1 MINQIMKIKILLTNL
16 VGLVFIFCSSQIHSV
31 EQKYLEAN
39 QILQS
44 SELSLKKLIA
54 NDDLKNLKKFLKDS
68 RAILIFP
75 EIYEGGFIF
84 GAKGGNG
91 LLIIRRVN
99 NKFSG
104 PFFFSIGGV
113 SVGLQAGAKS
123 GKVVMT
129 VMTNRGLKSIL
140 KERVKLGVD
149 VDLALMS
156 QGIGYSAES
165 TPRLADVYSFSDNS
179 GFFLGGS
186 LEGTYLQ
193 PRNDIN
199 EAFHKKRFIADDIL
213 NNSVISKDIQNLS
226 DILNRLND

>member
-1 MINQIMKIKILLTNL
+1 MKIKILLYNILT
-16 VGLVFIFCSSQIHSV
+16 LVFIFSFSQSYSLNQ
-31 EQKYLEAN
+31 EELEAK

-54 NDDLKNLKKFLKDS
+54 NSDLKNLKKFLKDS

-75 EIYEGGFIF
+75 KVYEGGFIF

-91 LLIIRRVN
+91 LLIIRRGN

-113 SVGLQAGAKS
+113 SVGLQVGAKS

-149 VDLALMS
+149 IDAALIS
-156 QGIGYSAES
+156 KGVGYSAES

-179 GFFLGGS
+179 GLFLGGS

-199 EAFHKKRFIADDIL
+199 EAFHKKRFISDDIL
-213 NNSVISKDIQNLS
+213 NNSLISKDLQNLS
-226 DILNRLND
+226 EILNRLNDR

>member
-1 MINQIMKIKILLTNL
+1 MKIKILLYNL
-16 VGLVFIFCSSQIHSV
+16 LGLIFIFSSSQSYSV
-31 EQKYLEAN
+31 DQEKLEAK

-54 NDDLKNLKKFLKDS
+54 NSDLKSLKKFLKDS

-75 EIYEGGFIF
+75 KVYEGGFIF

-91 LLIIRRVN
+91 LLIIRRGN

-113 SVGLQAGAKS
+113 SVGLQVGAKS

-129 VMTNRGLKSIL
+129 IMTNRGLKSIL

-149 VDLALMS
+149 IDAALIS
-156 QGIGYSAES
+156 QGVGYSAES
-165 TPRLADVYSFSDNS
+165 TPRLADVYSSSDNY
-179 GFFLGGS
+179 GLFL
-186 LEGTYLQ
+186 
-193 PRNDIN
+193 
-199 EAFHKKRFIADDIL
+199 
-213 NNSVISKDIQNLS
+213 
-226 DILNRLND
+226 

>member
-1 MINQIMKIKILLTNL
+1 MKIKILLTNL

-104 PFFFSIGGV
+104 PFFF
-113 SVGLQAGAKS
+113 
-123 GKVVMT
+123 
-129 VMTNRGLKSIL
+129 R
-140 KERVKLGVD
+140 
-149 VDLALMS
+149 
-156 QGIGYSAES
+156 
-165 TPRLADVYSFSDNS
+165 
-179 GFFLGGS
+179 
-186 LEGTYLQ
+186 LEG
-193 PRNDIN
+193 
-199 EAFHKKRFIADDIL
+199 
-213 NNSVISKDIQNLS
+213 
-226 DILNRLND
+226 

>member
-1 MINQIMKIKILLTNL
+1 MKIKILLYNILT
-16 VGLVFIFCSSQIHSV
+16 LVFIFSFSQSYSLNQ
-31 EQKYLEAN
+31 EELEAK

-54 NDDLKNLKKFLKDS
+54 NSDLKNLKKFLKDS

-75 EIYEGGFIF
+75 KVYEGGFIF

-91 LLIIRRVN
+91 LLIIRRGN

-113 SVGLQAGAKS
+113 SVGLQVGAKS

-149 VDLALMS
+149 IDAALIS
-156 QGIGYSAES
+156 QGVGYSAES

-179 GFFLGGS
+179 GLFLGGS

-199 EAFHKKRFIADDIL
+199 DAFHKKRFISDDIL
-213 NNSVISKDIQNLS
+213 NNSLISKDLQNLS
-226 DILNRLND
+226 DILNRLNDK

>member
-1 MINQIMKIKILLTNL
+1 MKIKILLYNILT
-16 VGLVFIFCSSQIHSV
+16 LVFIFSYSQPYALDQ
-31 EQKYLEAN
+31 EELEAK

-54 NDDLKNLKKFLKDS
+54 NSDLKNLKKFLKDS

-75 EIYEGGFIF
+75 KVYEGGFIF

-91 LLIIRRVN
+91 LLIIRRGN

-113 SVGLQAGAKS
+113 SVGLQVGAKS

-149 VDLALMS
+149 IDAALIS
-156 QGIGYSAES
+156 QGVGYSAES

-179 GFFLGGS
+179 GLFLGGS

-199 EAFHKKRFIADDIL
+199 EAFHKKRFISDDIL
-213 NNSVISKDIQNLS
+213 NNSLISKDLQNLS
-226 DILNRLND
+226 DILNRLNDR

>member
-1 MINQIMKIKILLTNL
+1 MKIKIILYNILT
-16 VGLVFIFCSSQIHSV
+16 LVFIFSFSQSYSLNQ
-31 EQKYLEAN
+31 EELEAK

-54 NDDLKNLKKFLKDS
+54 NSDLKNLKKFLKDS

-75 EIYEGGFIF
+75 KVYEGGFIF

-91 LLIIRRVN
+91 LLIIRRGN

-113 SVGLQAGAKS
+113 SVGLQVGAKS

-149 VDLALMS
+149 IDAALIS
-156 QGIGYSAES
+156 QGVGYSAES

-179 GFFLGGS
+179 GLFLGGS

-199 EAFHKKRFIADDIL
+199 EAFHKKRFISDDIL
-213 NNSVISKDIQNLS
+213 NNSLISKDLQNLS
-226 DILNRLND
+226 DILNRLNDR

>member
-1 MINQIMKIKILLTNL
+1 MKIKILLINL
-16 VGLVFIFCSSQIHSV
+16 IGLVFIFFASQVYSV
-31 EQKYLEAN
+31 DQEKLEAK

-54 NDDLKNLKKFLKDS
+54 NDDLKKFKKFLKDA

-75 EIYEGGFIF
+75 EVYEGGFIF

-91 LLIIRRVN
+91 LLIIRRGN

-104 PFFFSIGGV
+104 PFFFSIGGI
-113 SVGLQAGAKS
+113 SVGLQVGAKS

-149 VDLALMS
+149 IDFALMS

-179 GFFLGGS
+179 GLFLGGS

-199 EAFHKKRFIADDIL
+199 EAFHNKRFSSDDIL
-213 NNSVISKDIQNLS
+213 NKSMISKNLQNLS
-226 DILNRLND
+226 DIINRLND

>member
-1 MINQIMKIKILLTNL
+1 MKIKIILYNILT
-16 VGLVFIFCSSQIHSV
+16 LVFIFSFSQSYSLNQ
-31 EQKYLEAN
+31 EELEAK

-54 NDDLKNLKKFLKDS
+54 NSDLKNLKKFLKDS

-75 EIYEGGFIF
+75 KVYEGGFIF

-91 LLIIRRVN
+91 LLIIRRGN

-113 SVGLQAGAKS
+113 SVGLQVGAKS

-149 VDLALMS
+149 IDAALIS
-156 QGIGYSAES
+156 QGVGYSAES

-179 GFFLGGS
+179 GLFLGGS

-199 EAFHKKRFIADDIL
+199 EAFHKKRFISDDIL
-213 NNSVISKDIQNLS
+213 NNSLISKDLQNLS
-226 DILNRLND
+226 EILNRLNDR

>member
-1 MINQIMKIKILLTNL
+1 MKIKILLYNILT
-16 VGLVFIFCSSQIHSV
+16 LVFIFSFSQSYSLNQ
-31 EQKYLEAN
+31 EELEAK

-54 NDDLKNLKKFLKDS
+54 NSDLKNLKKFLKDS

-75 EIYEGGFIF
+75 KVYEGGFIF

-91 LLIIRRVN
+91 LLIIRRGN

-113 SVGLQAGAKS
+113 SVGLQVGAKS

-149 VDLALMS
+149 IDVALIS
-156 QGIGYSAES
+156 QGVGYSAES

-179 GFFLGGS
+179 GLFLGGS

-199 EAFHKKRFIADDIL
+199 DAFHKKRFISDDIL
-213 NNSVISKDIQNLS
+213 NNSLISKDLQNLS
-226 DILNRLND
+226 DILNRLNDK

>member
-1 MINQIMKIKILLTNL
+1 MKIKIILYNILT
-16 VGLVFIFCSSQIHSV
+16 LVFIFSFSQSYSLNQ
-31 EQKYLEAN
+31 EELEAK

-54 NDDLKNLKKFLKDS
+54 NSDLKNLKKFLKDS

-75 EIYEGGFIF
+75 KVYEGGFIF

-91 LLIIRRVN
+91 LLIIRRGN

-113 SVGLQAGAKS
+113 SVGLQVGAKS

-149 VDLALMS
+149 IDVALIS
-156 QGIGYSAES
+156 QGVGYSAES

-179 GFFLGGS
+179 GLFLGGS

-199 EAFHKKRFIADDIL
+199 EAFHKKRFISDDIL
-213 NNSVISKDIQNLS
+213 NNSLISKDLQNLS
-226 DILNRLND
+226 EILNRLNDR

>member
-1 MINQIMKIKILLTNL
+1 MKIKILLINL
-16 VGLVFIFCSSQIHSV
+16 IGLIFIFSSSQVHSIDQ
-31 EQKYLEAN
+31 EKLEAK

-54 NDDLKNLKKFLKDS
+54 NDDLKKFKKFLKDS

-75 EIYEGGFIF
+75 EVYEGGFIF

-91 LLIIRRVN
+91 LLIIRRGN

-104 PFFFSIGGV
+104 PFFFDWGV
-113 SVGLQAGAKS
+113 SVGLQVGAKS

-149 VDLALMS
+149 IDVALMS

-165 TPRLADVYSFSDNS
+165 TPRLADVYSFQITLV
-179 GFFLGGS
+179 FFWGG
-186 LEGTYLQ
+186 
-193 PRNDIN
+193 
-199 EAFHKKRFIADDIL
+199 H
-213 NNSVISKDIQNLS
+213 
-226 DILNRLND
+226 

>member
-1 MINQIMKIKILLTNL
+1 MKIKILLYNL
-16 VGLVFIFCSSQIHSV
+16 LTLVFIFSFSQSYSLDQ
-31 EQKYLEAN
+31 EELEAK

-54 NDDLKNLKKFLKDS
+54 NSDLKNLKKFLKDS

-75 EIYEGGFIF
+75 KVYEGGFIF

-91 LLIIRRVN
+91 LLIIRRGN

-113 SVGLQAGAKS
+113 SVGLQVGAKS

-149 VDLALMS
+149 IDVALIS
-156 QGIGYSAES
+156 QGVGYSAES
-165 TPRLADVYSFSDNS
+165 TPRLADVYSFSDNA
-179 GFFLGGS
+179 GLFVGGS

-199 EAFHKKRFIADDIL
+199 EAFHKKRFISDDIL
-213 NNSVISKDIQNLS
+213 NNSLISKDLQNLS
-226 DILNRLND
+226 EILNRLNDR

>member
-1 MINQIMKIKILLTNL
+1 MKIKIILYNILT
-16 VGLVFIFCSSQIHSV
+16 LVFIFSFSQSYSLNQ
-31 EQKYLEAN
+31 EELEAK

-54 NDDLKNLKKFLKDS
+54 NSDLKSLKKFLKDS

-75 EIYEGGFIF
+75 KVYEGGFIF

-91 LLIIRRVN
+91 LLIIRRGN

-113 SVGLQAGAKS
+113 SVGLQVGAKS

-149 VDLALMS
+149 IDAALIS
-156 QGIGYSAES
+156 QGFGYSAES

-179 GFFLGGS
+179 GLFLGGS

-199 EAFHKKRFIADDIL
+199 DAFHKKRFISDDIL
-213 NNSVISKDIQNLS
+213 NNSLISKDLQNLS
-226 DILNRLND
+226 DILNRLNDR

>member
-1 MINQIMKIKILLTNL
+1 MKIKILLYNILT
-16 VGLVFIFCSSQIHSV
+16 LVFIFSFSQSYSLNQ
-31 EQKYLEAN
+31 EELEAK

-54 NDDLKNLKKFLKDS
+54 NSDLKNLKKFLKDS

-75 EIYEGGFIF
+75 KVYEGGFIF

-91 LLIIRRVN
+91 LLIIRRGN

-113 SVGLQAGAKS
+113 SVGLQVGAKS

-149 VDLALMS
+149 IDAALIS
-156 QGIGYSAES
+156 QGVGYSAES

-179 GFFLGGS
+179 GLFLGGS

-199 EAFHKKRFIADDIL
+199 NAFHKKRFISDDIL
-213 NNSVISKDIQNLS
+213 NNSLISKDLQNLS
-226 DILNRLND
+226 DILNRLNDR

>member
-1 MINQIMKIKILLTNL
+1 MKIKILLYNILT
-16 VGLVFIFCSSQIHSV
+16 LVFIFSFSQSYSLNQ
-31 EQKYLEAN
+31 EELEAK

-54 NDDLKNLKKFLKDS
+54 NSDLKNLKKFLKDS

-75 EIYEGGFIF
+75 KIYEGGFIF

-91 LLIIRRVN
+91 LLIIRRGN

-113 SVGLQAGAKS
+113 SVGLQVGAKS

-149 VDLALMS
+149 IDVALIS
-156 QGIGYSAES
+156 QGVGYSAES

-179 GFFLGGS
+179 GLFLGGS

-199 EAFHKKRFIADDIL
+199 EAFHKKRFISDDIL
-213 NNSVISKDIQNLS
+213 NNSLISKDLQNLS
-226 DILNRLND
+226 EILNRLNDR

>member
-1 MINQIMKIKILLTNL
+1 MKIKIILYNILT
-16 VGLVFIFCSSQIHSV
+16 LVFIFSFSQSYSLNQ
-31 EQKYLEAN
+31 EELEAK

-54 NDDLKNLKKFLKDS
+54 NSDLKNLKKFLKDS

-75 EIYEGGFIF
+75 KVYEGGFIF

-91 LLIIRRVN
+91 LLIIRRGN

-113 SVGLQAGAKS
+113 SVGLQVGAKS

-129 VMTNRGLKSIL
+129 IMTNRGLKSIL

-149 VDLALMS
+149 IDAALIS
-156 QGIGYSAES
+156 QGVGYSAES

-179 GFFLGGS
+179 GLFLGGS

-199 EAFHKKRFIADDIL
+199 EAFHKKRFISDDIL
-213 NNSVISKDIQNLS
+213 NNSLISKDLQNLS
-226 DILNRLND
+226 EILNRLNDR

>member
-1 MINQIMKIKILLTNL
+1 MKIKILLYNL
-16 VGLVFIFCSSQIHSV
+16 LGLVFIFSSSQTYSLNQ
-31 EQKYLEAN
+31 EKLEAS

-54 NDDLKNLKKFLKDS
+54 NSDLKNLKKFIKDS

-75 EIYEGGFIF
+75 EVYEGGFIF

-91 LLIIRRVN
+91 LLIIRRGN

-113 SVGLQAGAKS
+113 SVGLQVGAKS

-149 VDLALMS
+149 IDVALIS
-156 QGIGYSAES
+156 QGVGYSAES
-165 TPRLADVYSFSDNS
+165 TARLADIYSFSSNS
-179 GFFLGGS
+179 GLFLGGS

-199 EAFHKKRFIADDIL
+199 EAFHKKRFISDDIL
-213 NNSVISKDIQNLS
+213 NNSMISKDLKNLS
-226 DILNRLND
+226 DIINRLND

>member
-1 MINQIMKIKILLTNL
+1 MKIKILLYNILT
-16 VGLVFIFCSSQIHSV
+16 LVFIFSFSQSYSLDQ
-31 EQKYLEAN
+31 EELEAK

-54 NDDLKNLKKFLKDS
+54 NSDLKNLKKFLKDS

-75 EIYEGGFIF
+75 KVYEGGFIF

-91 LLIIRRVN
+91 LLIIRRGN

-104 PFFFSIGGV
+104 PFFFSIGGL
-113 SVGLQAGAKS
+113 SVGLQVGAKS

-149 VDLALMS
+149 IDAALIS
-156 QGIGYSAES
+156 QGVGYSAES

-179 GFFLGGS
+179 GLFLGGS

-199 EAFHKKRFIADDIL
+199 DAFHKKRFISDDIL
-213 NNSVISKDIQNLS
+213 NNSLISKDLQNLS
-226 DILNRLND
+226 DILNRLNGR

>member
-1 MINQIMKIKILLTNL
+1 MKIKILLYNL
-16 VGLVFIFCSSQIHSV
+16 LGLIFIFSSSQSYSLDQ
-31 EQKYLEAN
+31 EKLEAK

-54 NDDLKNLKKFLKDS
+54 NSDLKNLKKFLKDS

-75 EIYEGGFIF
+75 KVYEGGFIF
-84 GAKGGNG
+84 GAKGGNA
-91 LLIIRRVN
+91 LLIIRRGN

-113 SVGLQAGAKS
+113 SVGLQVGAKS

-149 VDLALMS
+149 IDVALIS
-156 QGIGYSAES
+156 QGVGYSAES
-165 TPRLADVYSFSDNS
+165 TPRLADVYSFSDNA
-179 GFFLGGS
+179 GLFVGGS

-199 EAFHKKRFIADDIL
+199 EAFHKKRFISDDIL
-213 NNSVISKDIQNLS
+213 NNSLISKDLQNLS
-226 DILNRLND
+226 EILNRLNDR

>member
-1 MINQIMKIKILLTNL
+1 MKIKILLYNL
-16 VGLVFIFCSSQIHSV
+16 LASVFIFSFSQSYSLDQ
-31 EQKYLEAN
+31 EELEAK

-54 NDDLKNLKKFLKDS
+54 NSDLKNLKKFLKDS

-75 EIYEGGFIF
+75 KVYEGGFIF

-91 LLIIRRVN
+91 LLIIRRGN

-113 SVGLQAGAKS
+113 SVGLQVGAKS

-149 VDLALMS
+149 IDAALIS
-156 QGIGYSAES
+156 QGVGYSAES

-179 GFFLGGS
+179 GLFLGGS

-199 EAFHKKRFIADDIL
+199 DAFHKKRFISDDIL
-213 NNSVISKDIQNLS
+213 NNSLISKDLQNLS
-226 DILNRLND
+226 DILNRLNGR

>member
-1 MINQIMKIKILLTNL
+1 MKIKIILYNILT
-16 VGLVFIFCSSQIHSV
+16 LVFIFSFSQSYSLNQ
-31 EQKYLEAN
+31 EELEAK

-54 NDDLKNLKKFLKDS
+54 NSDLKSLKKFLKDS

-75 EIYEGGFIF
+75 KVYEGGFIF

-91 LLIIRRVN
+91 LLIIRRGN

-113 SVGLQAGAKS
+113 SVGLQVGAKS

-129 VMTNRGLKSIL
+129 IMTNRGLKSIL

-149 VDLALMS
+149 IDAALIS
-156 QGIGYSAES
+156 QGVGYSAES

-179 GFFLGGS
+179 GLFLGGS

-199 EAFHKKRFIADDIL
+199 EAFHKKRFISDDIL
-213 NNSVISKDIQNLS
+213 NNSLISKDLQNLS
-226 DILNRLND
+226 DILNRLNDR